1 MMTIPMHAVPNH
13 NARNDDANK
22 YGSILTSSGIP
33 QMPM

>member
-1 MMTIPMHAVPNH
+1 MIPMHAVPNQ
-13 NARNDDANK
+13 NARNNDTNK